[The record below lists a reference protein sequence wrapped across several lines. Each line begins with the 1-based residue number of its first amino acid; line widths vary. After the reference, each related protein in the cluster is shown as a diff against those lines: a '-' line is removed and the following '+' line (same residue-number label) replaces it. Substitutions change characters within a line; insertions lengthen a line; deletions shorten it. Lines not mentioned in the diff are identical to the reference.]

1 MKKIILREKCL
12 FSMRNKYFLRS
23 LFLLILN
30 FCSSIYAN
38 EVSSINEAITSG
50 KAYGDVRLRYEAVEQ
65 DNALADAKSL
75 TMRTQLGYK
84 TGVYQ
89 GFSAVV
95 EFEDSRIVAGIDEFS
110 VPLTGFNLGEYAIIP
125 DPEVTEVDQA
135 FIQYKNDMVTM
146 KIGSQVIALDG
157 QRFIG
162 HVGWRQD
169 RVTYDAIST
178 QFKPIDDLTITLA
191 HIYGRNRLFAEVG
204 DQDAKDNIFNAAY
217 KANFGIVTAYAY
229 LLEDDFGLNTTR
241 DTYGASING
250 STNMNDTKIIYTA
263 EYARQSLKD
272 NTGMDYSMDYLFL
285 EAGAVINMVTAKFG
299 YEILGSDDGQQGF
312 FTPLATVHKF
322 NGWADLFILSTPTG
336 GLKDMYLSVN
346 TKLKFGNITASY
358 HNFSADDDS
367 SGVDD
372 YGSELDL
379 AYSLKFGKIYNAG
392 IKYANYSSEGLGVD
406 TNKLW
411 IWFGFKI

>member
-1 MKKIILREKCL
+1 ML
-12 FSMRNKYFLRS
+12 
-23 LFLLILN
+23 
-30 FCSSIYAN
+30 
-38 EVSSINEAITSG
+38 
-50 KAYGDVRLRYEAVEQ
+50 
-65 DNALADAKSL
+65 
-75 TMRTQLGYK
+75 
-84 TGVYQ
+84 
-89 GFSAVV
+89 
-95 EFEDSRIVAGIDEFS
+95 
-110 VPLTGFNLGEYAIIP
+110 
-125 DPEVTEVDQA
+125 
-135 FIQYKNDMVTM
+135 TM
-146 KIGSQVIALDG
+146 KIGAQVIALDG

-217 KANFGIVTAYAY
+217 KTSFGKVTAYAY

-250 STNMNDTKIIYTA
+250 STSMNDTKIIYTA

-285 EAGAVINMVTAKFG
+285 EAGAVINMITAKFG

-358 HNFSADDDS
+358 HDFSADDDS

-392 IKYANYSSEGLGVD
+392 IKYANYNSEGLGVD